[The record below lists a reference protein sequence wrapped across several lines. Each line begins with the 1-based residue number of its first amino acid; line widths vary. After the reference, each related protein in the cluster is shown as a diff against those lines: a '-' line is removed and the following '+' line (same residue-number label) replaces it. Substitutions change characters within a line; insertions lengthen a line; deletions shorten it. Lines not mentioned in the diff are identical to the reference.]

1 MSYNFDRPRFSAT
14 IYDPVVN
21 PDPLASGFLTYGQ
34 LPTFPIFVQAFPPS
48 SILDITDVFEVE
60 PLSRVTSSAGVQLN
74 TSGTLFTISPGYN
87 PTAYY
92 LSDGVTKI
100 PTGRSLTPTVNQG
113 YAGFT
118 NYSIDFDLENADIFN
133 FSLDS
138 ASLVPVS
145 QSFPTLDP
153 DLGFSIE
160 FDLTIVYEQSNLN
173 RAGFSFTLISN
184 DLSKGAEFGFKEA
197 GTNSDYIFIQNANLN
212 EASEGEKSTAVL
224 EISDK
229 NRYRVTF
236 KDDRYS
242 LAVNNV
248 TLLTGLLR
256 DYDFDPTSSNPPF
269 PTAINPYET
278 QNFLFFG
285 DNTDQGYADFT
296 LGKITIDFP
305 PLVPSS
311 ADFNGDGMADV
322 VWRNQA
328 GGKVGLWLMN
338 RTNFSGVKFI
348 SPEVEAAW
356 DIKAVGDLN
365 GDGSPDLVWQH
376 KLSNRAAV
384 WLMDGVNL
392 LSAEILDDVGPD
404 WKVVEAGDFNNDGKD
419 DLLWRHAVSGAN
431 AVWLMDGTE
440 RNSGE
445 LITPVTD
452 PNWEVGAVGDFSN
465 DGNMDIFWRHRTAG
479 TNVFW
484 RMNGTSLIEGIETTN
499 ASAEWQSQ
507 GAADFDQDGELD
519 ILWQNRTTG
528 ENAVWL
534 MDGFTLTRGDMLP
547 TIDPAAG
554 WTSTV

>member
-1 MSYNFDRPRFSAT
+1 M
-14 IYDPVVN
+14 
-21 PDPLASGFLTYGQ
+21 
-34 LPTFPIFVQAFPPS
+34 
-48 SILDITDVFEVE
+48 
-60 PLSRVTSSAGVQLN
+60 
-74 TSGTLFTISPGYN
+74 
-87 PTAYY
+87 AYY
-92 LSDGVTKI
+92 LSDGATKI
-100 PTGRSLTPTVNQG
+100 PTGRFLTPTANQG
-113 YAGFT
+113 YTGFS
-118 NYSIDFDLENADIFN
+118 NYSIDLGLENVDIFN
-133 FSLDS
+133 FNLDS
-138 ASLVPVS
+138 ASLVPVNP
-145 QSFPTLDP
+145 SFLALNP

-160 FDLTIVYEQSNLN
+160 FDLAIAYEQSNPN

-197 GTNSDYIFIQNANLN
+197 GINSDYIFIQNANLN
-212 EASEGEKSTAVL
+212 AASQGEKSTAAL
-224 EISDK
+224 EISSK
-229 NRYRVTF
+229 NQYRVIV
-236 KDDRYS
+236 KGDRYS
-242 LAVNNV
+242 LAVNNE

-256 DYDFDPTSSNPPF
+256 DYNFDPSSSNPPF
-269 PTAINPYET
+269 PNAINPYET

-296 LGKITIDFP
+296 LGKITLNIP
-305 PLVPSS
+305 PLLPSFP
-311 ADFNGDGMADV
+311 DFNGDDTADI

-338 RTNFSGVKFI
+338 GTDFSSVAFI

-365 GDGSPDLVWQH
+365 GDGSSDLVWQH
-376 KLSNRAAV
+376 KFSNQAAV

-392 LSAEILDDVGPD
+392 LSGELLDDVGPD

-419 DLLWRHAVSGAN
+419 DLLWRHAISGEN
-431 AVWLMDGTE
+431 AVWMMNGTK
-440 RNSGE
+440 RISGE

-452 PNWEVGAVGDFSN
+452 LNWEVGAVGDFSN

-484 RMNGTSLIEGIETTN
+484 RMDGTTLIEGIETT
-499 ASAEWQSQ
+499 AAPAEWQAQ

-534 MDGFTLTRGDMLP
+534 MDGFTFSQGGLIP
-547 TIDPAAG
+547 TVDPAAG